1 MEGTEGLAPSP
12 QGFTGPGCCLH
23 YVPESCRRRTR
34 TFIFEVQSFAS
45 YSIKRHGNK
54 MEPSLGT
61 APRSSRYESEV
72 LLLNDDG
79 KNGTP

>member
-1 MEGTEGLAPSP
+1 
-12 QGFTGPGCCLH
+12 
-23 YVPESCRRRTR
+23 
-34 TFIFEVQSFAS
+34 
-45 YSIKRHGNK
+45 